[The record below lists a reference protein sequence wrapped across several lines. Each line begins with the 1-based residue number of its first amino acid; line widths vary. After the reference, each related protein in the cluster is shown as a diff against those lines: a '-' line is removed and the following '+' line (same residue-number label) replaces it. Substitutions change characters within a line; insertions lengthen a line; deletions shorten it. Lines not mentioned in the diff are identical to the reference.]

1 LFAVT
6 LKDFYNLQFLGVEMF
21 YEFVKNLDLLEKL
34 SEEKKIEILVKI
46 HPSEAKCLNSLKNL
60 YPNLTFT
67 NKPVEKLF
75 KKCFVTISFS
85 SSVIEDSLNSRVP
98 VILFDQWKRYMH
110 CETQDKEGSAVYYV
124 NNQTDLNKTL
134 DKIFQLNKFNFEEFI
149 YTSHSKEN
157 INNKIFTLIN

>member
-1 LFAVT
+1 
-6 LKDFYNLQFLGVEMF
+6 
-21 YEFVKNLDLLEKL
+21 
-34 SEEKKIEILVKI
+34 
-46 HPSEAKCLNSLKNL
+46 
-60 YPNLTFT
+60 
-67 NKPVEKLF
+67 
-75 KKCFVTISFS
+75 
-85 SSVIEDSLNSRVP
+85 VIEDSLNSRVP